1 MRRSTNP
8 LPVCALLLCALL
20 LSACGPQADFE
31 AGESLSPEGL
41 ASLSAELFTKAEEP
55 DTADGF
61 HNFERVFWTEGGSVY
76 HRDRD
81 CSHLK
86 RAETVMEGSVKHARK
101 EGKERVCAT
110 CGKD

>member
-1 MRRSTNP
+1 MGRFQICM
-8 LPVCALLLCALL
+8 LLVCAAL
-20 LSACGPQADFE
+20 LSACGPTDDFE

-41 ASLSAELFTKAEEP
+41 ASLSAELFTEDEP

-61 HNFERVFWTEGGSVY
+61 HNFERVYWTESGSVY

-86 RAETVMEGSVKHARK
+86 RAETVLEGSVKHARK
-101 EGKERVCAT
+101 EGKERPCST
-110 CGKD
+110 CYEE